1 MARPRRRRPS
11 RCSSSR
17 RCLYSHLHPHLH
29 PHPHLGPHSRLIL
42 APALAPTLA
51 PTLTRN
57 GLPSE
62 QVAPPAENFEQALEG
77 GKKLTQLIVEQLKG
91 ALGLAPRSA
100 LSMQQQI
107 NRQLA
112 TMRAAHAA
120 ELRRRPDDDG
130 SGEAN
135 DFAAEAAAAEE
146 AEQNRGD
153 LALAQLELKTLRTQA
168 AAQAEEIQQGK
179 IKLATAQ
186 AKAKEQAQALQQA
199 KARPTSGRPASGGG
213 GGASRP
219 PSAGHMSLA
228 EQAHSQRAA
237 EVYPPEKVAE
247 VYQDMLQVSLE
258 EKEQLKQHSQ
268 AEIEAAGEAA
278 VAAAAAMHHQEVA
291 AIREDYEHQISQ
303 LQAWRDLPSPPPAPS
318 TGILSPHL
326 RPPPRPHL
334 HPAPCPDQAK
344 LLRENDPE
352 AAEAAAAAEREEK
365 EAQQQRHEEA
375 LARVEELE
383 EAQRLEHAERDE
395 LQATLVR
402 VSRAA
407 PLPSRSLPP
416 HLSPLAPSP
425 PPHRRAHTSLRR
437 GATQSHGQHPP
448 TAPRSP

>member
-17 RCLYSHLHPHLH
+17 RCSYSHLHPHLH
-29 PHPHLGPHSRLIL
+29 PHPHLGPRSRLIL

-153 LALAQLELKTLRTQA
+153 LALAQLELRTLRTQA

-291 AIREDYEHQISQ
+291 AMREDYEHQISQ
-303 LQAWRDLPSPPPAPS
+303 LQAWRDLPSPPP
-318 TGILSPHL
+318 
-326 RPPPRPHL
+326 PPPPASSALTSALRLALTSTLP
-334 HPAPCPDQAK
+334 PAPTRLSCC
-344 LLRENDPE
+344 
-352 AAEAAAAAEREEK
+352 
-365 EAQQQRHEEA
+365 
-375 LARVEELE
+375 ARM
-383 EAQRLEHAERDE
+383 
-395 LQATLVR
+395 TLKR
-402 VSRAA
+402 PRRRRR
-407 PLPSRSLPP
+407 PSARRRRRS
-416 HLSPLAPSP
+416 SSGT
-425 PPHRRAHTSLRR
+425 RRRWRGWRSLRR
-437 GATQSHGQHPP
+437 RSGSSTQKGTSCR
-448 TAPRSP
+448 PRSCG